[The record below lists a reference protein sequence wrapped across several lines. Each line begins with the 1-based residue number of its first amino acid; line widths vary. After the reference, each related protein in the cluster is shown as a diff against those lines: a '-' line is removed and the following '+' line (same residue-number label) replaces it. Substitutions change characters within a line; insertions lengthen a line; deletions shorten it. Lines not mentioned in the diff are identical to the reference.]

1 MEHRPQVTQ
10 RPKFSAELMDLLAQG
25 RMADYRLVPTGSNYV
40 FYATVSDGA
49 QGQRRVVYKPQSGEA
64 PLWDFPTGTLYL
76 REYAAYLLS
85 EAMGCGFV
93 PPTVIREGVHGIG
106 SVQLFVESDPA
117 ANYFTLRDVHREQML
132 RLCAFDV
139 VANNADRK
147 ASHCLLGREGCIWAI
162 DHGITFHSEPK
173 LRTVIWDFAGDRVPE
188 PILKDLSHL
197 MERFLEPGGL
207 GEELA
212 PLLSASE
219 VEALCLRAQDL
230 LQSGRFPFPGPR
242 RAVPWPLV

>member
-1 MEHRPQVTQ
+1 M
-10 RPKFSAELMDLLAQG
+10 LAQG
-25 RMADYRLVPTGSNYV
+25 RMADYHLVPTGSNYV

-85 EAMGCGFV
+85 EAMGCDFV

-117 ANYFTLRDVHREQML
+117 ANFFTLRDVHREQML
-132 RLCAFDV
+132 QLCAFDV
-139 VANNADRK
+139 IANNADRK

-188 PILKDLSHL
+188 PALKDLSHL
-197 MERFLEPGGL
+197 MEQFSEPGGL
-207 GEELA
+207 GEQLA

-219 VEALCLRAQDL
+219 VEALCRRAQDL
-230 LQSGRFPFPGPR
+230 LQNGRFPFPGPR
-242 RAVPWPLV
+242 RSVPWPLV